1 MSINNRVA
9 AGALLLAMTGAAQ
22 AAMVTLT
29 SEYRVD
35 FASTNV
41 DYATGLPT
49 GSSFFV
55 STTFDDANLVDNR
68 LSIAPGSPTD
78 SFTLNFGN
86 YSFNAASDNFGGP
99 LIQASNS
106 GSGLV
111 LSGLLFETL
120 FNIASGPGTGEYLL
134 SFSGT
139 GFQLTPSGNTG
150 EFVSTGAV
158 QVVPLPA
165 VLPLLLAGLGFFGV
179 IGRRNKR

>member
-1 MSINNRVA
+1 MKNRIA
-9 AGALLLAMTGAAQ
+9 AAALLLAMTGAAQ

-29 SEYRVD
+29 NEYRVD
-35 FASTNV
+35 FASNTV

-55 STTFDDANLVDNR
+55 STTFDDANLVNNE

-99 LIQASNS
+99 LIQASAS
-106 GSGLV
+106 PSGLV
-111 LSGLLFETL
+111 WSGLQFETL
-120 FNIASGPGTGEYLL
+120 FNIATGPGTGEYLL
-134 SFSGT
+134 SFSGNS
-139 GFQLTPSGNTG
+139 FQLTPSGNTID
-150 EFVSTGAV
+150 FVSSGAV

-179 IGRRNKR
+179 IGRRKQR

>member
-1 MSINNRVA
+1 MKKHIA
-9 AGALLLAMTGAAQ
+9 AAALLLAMTGAAQ

-35 FASTNV
+35 FASHTV

-55 STTFDDANLVDNR
+55 STTFDDINLVDNQ

-99 LIQASNS
+99 LIQTSGS

-120 FNIASGPGTGEYLL
+120 FNIVSGSGTGEYLL
-134 SFSGT
+134 SFSGNS
-139 GFQLTPSGNTG
+139 FQLTPSGNTID
-150 EFVSTGAV
+150 FVSSGTV